1 MLDTHFVPVY
11 FAVNMYTVNFVGPWV
26 SQQMFELLPE
36 ADRYNVEGTVQIVI
50 LDTTGT
56 QISIIIL
63 HIFNFFNK
71 NYMPSNMP

>member
-1 MLDTHFVPVY
+1 
-11 FAVNMYTVNFVGPWV
+11 
-26 SQQMFELLPE
+26 MFELLPE